1 MDAVLAGLKWNI
13 LLVYIDDVL
22 VYSPTF
28 ETHLQDLEK
37 VFDRLIEANLQL
49 KPSKCHLFQRE
60 LVYLGHLVSA
70 EGIRPDPKKVKA
82 ILEMPVP
89 KDVTGVRSFLGM
101 CGFYRNYVYNFAK
114 TCQSLY
120 DLTKDFVKFNW
131 GHTENESFEKLKDL
145 LAKAPV
151 LKHPNFN

>member
-1 MDAVLAGLKWNI
+1 
-13 LLVYIDDVL
+13 
-22 VYSPTF
+22 
-28 ETHLQDLEK
+28 LQDLEK

-120 DLTKDFVKFNW
+120 DLTEDSLRSRRQHGVSGFVKFNW

-151 LKHPNFN
+151 LKHPNFNYPFVIETDASDRG